1 MLKAVIFDFDG
12 LLCDSTP
19 LHREANYQLLNF
31 YKKVKLPS
39 IGSREGMRINEIMQ
53 DYKDVY
59 NLPGT
64 IEEIYKIRQSF
75 FYEIVKNKLEI
86 FPDAYPLLEKIK
98 QKNIKIALATSGD
111 ASYIN
116 LVFKK
121 FPKFAKYFAVL
132 VTGDE
137 VERGKPY
144 PDIYTKTIQLLD
156 IKPQESVVLEDSI
169 NGIFSAHA
177 AGIPVICV
185 PNKHYSEA
193 DYSQADKIFSS
204 LKEVTQA
211 LVF

>member
-1 MLKAVIFDFDG
+1 M
-12 LLCDSTP
+12 
-19 LHREANYQLLNF
+19 
-31 YKKVKLPS
+31 
-39 IGSREGMRINEIMQ
+39 
-53 DYKDVY
+53 
-59 NLPGT
+59 
-64 IEEIYKIRQSF
+64 
-75 FYEIVKNKLEI
+75 
-86 FPDAYPLLEKIK
+86 
-98 QKNIKIALATSGD
+98 ATSGD